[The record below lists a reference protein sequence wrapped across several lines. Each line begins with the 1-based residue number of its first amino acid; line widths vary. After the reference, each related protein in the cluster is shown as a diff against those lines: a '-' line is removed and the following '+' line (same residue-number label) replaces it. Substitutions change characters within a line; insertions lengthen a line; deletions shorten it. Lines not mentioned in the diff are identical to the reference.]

1 MKKLYIAFSVLLVLF
16 VARDVSAQQDNSNV
30 LQHSINY
37 HVDSVDM
44 WGGGDAT
51 FLDFDYNL
59 IDLCLGSGCATDPS
73 IHQVIGSD
81 AVGIHFDFN
90 LFMYL
95 NSTFS
100 MHGFSSGYVGV
111 DYPVQITLDFPDH
124 YGFDHGETTPIHS
137 TYTVQNGWA
146 LDTHF
151 PTAGTLALD
160 LEYGFGV
167 DLSVSVEALGIQ
179 VVDPIHLIPPISL
192 PSNPQFTSPVPHDSI
207 AVLYL
212 NAGTGEYAYPWI
224 DEVTGMPYINTG
236 FLGTGDSLV
245 IHIPD
250 AFGIGITAD
259 ITIPYVETE
268 DRVQGQ
274 CLYAEGQDDWFYMN
288 WNILQFIRFIGNA
301 IGQPEVG
308 QIVDI
313 LEGQT
318 ITYPIYEDYV
328 ITIEYYILHLNLDM
342 TMALVQDFSFCP
354 EILATL
360 RFATP
365 LPFYEVAGGN
375 TLVQQGESDVI
386 TFTVNND
393 LYITYPCYNWDS
405 LQVYDVTYNIR
416 SGFRNHTYN
425 NLRFAL
431 NLQVLHVHINVP
443 GLDNLFSIVTIPEF
457 QLPEIEGG
465 YENADDA
472 IAQSYEIAGI
482 DVQRYNEDTP
492 PLTTRDGNTRDID
505 ICIPTDCNTALI
517 DQSIPLGDLDLG
529 FLGVDLEWDLQ
540 FPENQYNVVFPGTW
554 LHPRPELDIEVNSS
568 NVICYGDNSGVIE
581 VTAINSSPNYTW
593 EYSEGTV
600 NTHAGP
606 TDEINVFSGYYYV
619 TLTDVYGCT
628 VMGEANILEANA
640 PIESITRGDNV
651 LCHGESTGNLYV
663 TVYGGLPPYRYE
675 WSNGSTEQN
684 PHGVPAG
691 TYTVTITDAVGCEHE
706 DQVVITEP
714 EAPLEISSVTIQN
727 VSCNGMSDGSIDIT
741 VVGGTL
747 AYTYYWSNGRMV
759 QDLHNIPAG
768 SYTVTITDAHGCF
781 IISTYEV
788 EQPEPLVLTIDARDV
803 RCYAENTGSV
813 DLTVTGG
820 TEPYTYQ
827 WSHGETTE
835 DLANL
840 YAGFYIV
847 TVTDAHGCVE
857 YAMAEIR
864 QPALPLHGDIT
875 PTNIRCYGEANGI
888 CDLNVFGG
896 TPPYYYTWNTGAISE
911 DIDNLVPGE
920 YWVHI
925 NDENG
930 CEASDTVYIYQ
941 SEFPLSGYISGR
953 DATCNGYADGSVT
966 FAADGGYEPYHYEWS
981 NGLWQQNLV
990 NVPAGTYTVT
1000 LTDANFCHQEYSFVV
1015 GEPEPFYIQMMDDF
1029 TICSGMTTQIGVGI
1043 VSGGVPPYTILWSNG
1058 ESGMSTNVTPTE
1070 TTTYYASVVDAT
1082 NCSSAEMSV
1091 TVSVLDPISLEVNL
1105 ISDTLVCPGERAA
1118 FDVRVSGGGLAPD
1131 EVYVNGEQIKLPFEP
1146 IVNADTLFN
1155 FVAYDSCRYD
1165 SVVVPIYVR
1174 TFEAI
1179 PINISADVVEGCA
1192 PLNVSF
1198 TESTPDLGQSYLWNF
1213 ADGDFENMSFAKNP
1227 KHTFYNSGFY
1237 NVQLEVTSYQGCR
1250 RDTTIAITVY
1260 SIPEA
1265 DFRVDRANISMS
1277 SPIVNFT
1284 NYSHGGFWNM
1294 WDFGD
1299 QTTSTSSSPVHAYT
1313 MPGTYHVILT
1323 TTSLYGCTD
1332 TAGVDIQVSS
1342 EYNIFAPTAF
1352 TPNNDEINETFRLFG
1367 TSIDPNSYMLIIY
1380 DRWGAIQFKST
1391 NLEEEW
1397 DGTDGTHPCPEGV
1410 YTWRAY
1416 FKDMFGIDYEKIG
1429 TVMLLR

>member
-1 MKKLYIAFSVLLVLF
+1 MIMKKLYIAFSVLLVLF
-16 VARDVSAQQDNSNV
+16 VARDVSAQNDANV
-30 LQHSINY
+30 LQHNINY

-44 WGGGDAT
+44 WGGGAAT
-51 FLDFDYNL
+51 FIDFDYNL
-59 IDLCLGSGCATDPS
+59 IDLCLGEGCATDPS
-73 IHQVIGSD
+73 IHEVFGTD
-81 AVGIHFDFN
+81 LVGIHLDFN
-90 LFMYL
+90 MFMYL

-100 MHGFSSGYVGV
+100 MHGFSSGYIGV
-111 DYPVQITLDFPDH
+111 DYPVEITLDFPDH

-151 PTAGTLALD
+151 PTAGTIALD

-167 DLSVSVEALGIQ
+167 DLSVSVEALGSE
-179 VVDPIHLIPPISL
+179 VVPPIHLIPEISF
-192 PSNPQFTSPVPHDSI
+192 PTNPEILTPVPHDSI

-212 NAGTGEYAYPWI
+212 NAQTGEYAYPWI
-224 DEVTGMPYINTG
+224 DEETGMPYINTG
-236 FLGTGDSLV
+236 MFGTGDSLV

-268 DRVQGQ
+268 DRLQGQ
-274 CLYAEGQDDWFYMN
+274 CLYAEGQDDWLYLH
-288 WNILQFIRFIGNA
+288 WNLLQFVRFIGNA
-301 IGQPEVG
+301 VGHPEVG
-308 QIVDI
+308 EIVDI

-318 ITYPIYEDYV
+318 IEYPIYEDYV
-328 ITIEYYILHLNLDM
+328 ITIEYYILHAGLEM
-342 TMALVQDFSFCP
+342 TMALVQEFSFCP
-354 EILATL
+354 DILATL

-365 LPFYEVAGGN
+365 LPFYEQVPGGN
-375 TLVQQGESDVI
+375 IVQQGESDVI

-405 LQVYDVTYNIR
+405 LQVYDVTYNIH
-416 SGFRNHTYN
+416 SGFVNHTYN
-425 NLRFAL
+425 NLRLAL

-443 GLDNLFSIVTIPEF
+443 GLDDLFSFATMPEF
-457 QLPEIEGG
+457 RLPDIEDG
-465 YENADDA
+465 YENPDDA
-472 IAQSYEIAGI
+472 IAQAYDISGI
-482 DVQRYNEDTP
+482 GVQRYNETP
-492 PLTTRDGNTRDID
+492 MTREGTRDID
-505 ICIPTDCNTALI
+505 FCIPTDCNTALI
-517 DQSIPLGDLDLG
+517 DQSFDLFDVDLD
-529 FLGVDLEWDLQ
+529 FLGLEREWDLQ
-540 FPENQYNVVFPGTW
+540 FPANQYNVTFPGTW
-554 LHPRPELDIEVNSS
+554 LHPRPQLDIEVNSS
-568 NVICYGDNSGVIE
+568 NVICYGDNSGLIQ
-581 VTAINSSPNYTW
+581 VTAINGAPDYTW
-593 EYSEGTV
+593 QYSEGTT

-606 TDEINVFSGYYYV
+606 TDEINVYSGYYYV

-628 VMGEANILEANA
+628 AVGEANILEANS
-640 PIESITRGDNV
+640 PIESVTRADDV

-663 TVYGGLPPYRYE
+663 TVYGGLPPYTFL
-675 WSNGSTEQN
+675 WSNGSTLQN

-691 TYTVTITDAVGCEHE
+691 VYTVTITDAVGCEHE
-706 DQVVITEP
+706 DQVVVNQP
-714 EAPLEISSVTIQN
+714 AAPLEISSSTIQHI
-727 VSCNGMSDGSIDIT
+727 SCYGLRDGAIDIT
-741 VVGGTL
+741 VVGGTP
-747 AYTYYWSNGRMV
+747 AYTYYWSNGYTV

-768 SYTVTITDAHGCF
+768 AYTVTVTDANGCF
-781 IISTYEV
+781 VIATYVV
-788 EQPEPLVLTIDARDV
+788 EQPEQLELSLDVHDV
-803 RCYAENTGSV
+803 RCYAENTGSI

-820 TEPYTYQ
+820 TEPYTYE
-827 WSHGETTE
+827 WSNGATTE
-835 DLANL
+835 DLVEL
-840 YAGFYIV
+840 YAGFYLV

-857 YAMAEIR
+857 YAMAEVH

-896 TPPYYYTWNTGAISE
+896 TPPYYYMWNTGAISE

-930 CEASDTVYIYQ
+930 CEASDTVHIYQ

-953 DATCNGYADGSVT
+953 DASCNGSTDGSVMFT
-966 FAADGGYEPYHYEWS
+966 ADGGYEPYHYEWS

>member
-1 MKKLYIAFSVLLVLF
+1 MIMKKLYIALAVLLVLF
-16 VARDVSAQQDNSNV
+16 ATGSVMAQDNSNILRHNV
-30 LQHSINY
+30 TY

-44 WGGGDAT
+44 WGGGAAT
-51 FLDFDYNL
+51 FIDFDYDL
-59 IDLCLGSGCATDPS
+59 IDLCVGPGCDIDPG
-73 IHQVIGSD
+73 IHEVIGSD
-81 AVGIHFDFN
+81 LAGIHIDFD
-90 LFMYL
+90 MYMFL
-95 NSTFS
+95 RSTFS
-100 MHGFSSGYVGV
+100 MHGFSSGYIGV
-111 DYPVQITLDFPDH
+111 DYPVQIELDFPDH

-151 PTAGTLALD
+151 PTAGTIALD
-160 LEYGFGV
+160 LEYGVGV
-167 DLSVSVEALGIQ
+167 DFGVSVEVAGATVFDFPVIDIGFPL
-179 VVDPIHLIPPISL
+179 DPE
-192 PSNPQFTSPVPHDSI
+192 FTTPVPHDSI

-212 NAGTGEYAYPWI
+212 NAQTGEYAYPWI
-224 DEVTGMPYINTG
+224 DEETGMPYINRG
-236 FLGTGDSLV
+236 FLGDGDSLV

-250 AFGIGITAD
+250 AFGIGLTAD

-268 DRVQGQ
+268 DRIEGQ
-274 CLYAEGQDDWFYMN
+274 CLYAEGQDDWLYLN

-301 IGQPEVG
+301 VGHPEIGE
-308 QIVDI
+308 IIDI
-313 LEGQT
+313 LEGDT
-318 ITYPIYEDYV
+318 ITYELTEDLA
-328 ITIEYYILHLNLDM
+328 ITIEYYILHANLNM

-354 EILATL
+354 NILATL

-365 LPFYEVAGGN
+365 LPFYEQVPGGDI
-375 TLVQQGESDVI
+375 VQEGEADVV

-405 LQVYDVTYNIR
+405 LQVYDVTYNIT

-425 NLRFAL
+425 NLRLSLA
-431 NLQVLHVHINVP
+431 LQVLHVQINLP
-443 GLDNLFSIVTIPEF
+443 DLGDLFSFATMPEMR
-457 QLPEIEGG
+457 LPEIEGG
-465 YENADDA
+465 YENPDDA
-472 IAQSYEIAGI
+472 IASSYEIAGI
-482 DVQRYNEDTP
+482 DLRQYSESP
-492 PLTTRDGNTRDID
+492 QTRNTRSRDPF
-505 ICIPTDCNTALI
+505 CIPSDCGALI
-517 DQSIPLGDLDLG
+517 DQSFDLFDVDLG

-540 FPENQYNVVFPGTW
+540 FPANQYNVVFPGTW

-581 VTAINSSPNYTW
+581 VTAINSSPDYTW

-600 NTHAGP
+600 NTHAEP
-606 TDEINVFSGYYYV
+606 TDMINVYSGYYYV

-640 PIESITRGDNV
+640 PLESMTRVDDV
-651 LCHGESTGNLYV
+651 LCHGESTGNLYI
-663 TVYGGLPPYRYE
+663 TVYGGLPPYTYL

-691 TYTVTITDAVGCEHE
+691 IYTVTVTDAVGCEHE
-706 DQVVITEP
+706 DQAYVDEP
-714 EAPLEISSVTIQN
+714 DVPLEITSTTIQHI
-727 VSCNGMSDGSIDIT
+727 SCYGLSDGAIDIT
-741 VVGGTL
+741 VGGGTPG
-747 AYTYYWSNGRMV
+747 YTYYWSNGHAV

-768 SYTVTITDAHGCF
+768 AYTVTITDANGCF
-781 IISTYEV
+781 VIATYVV
-788 EQPEPLVLTIDARDV
+788 EQPDQLILSLDVRDV
-803 RCYAENTGSV
+803 RCYGENSGSI

-820 TEPYTYQ
+820 TEPYDYA
-827 WSHGETTE
+827 WSNGATTE
-835 DLANL
+835 DLSEL
-840 YAGFYIV
+840 FAGFYIV

-857 YAMAEIR
+857 YAMAEVR

-875 PTNIRCYGEANGI
+875 PTDVRCYGEGNGV

-911 DIDNLVPGE
+911 DIDHLVPGE
-920 YWVHI
+920 YWVRI

-930 CEASDTVYIYQ
+930 CLAYDTVHIYQ

-953 DATCNGYADGSVT
+953 DASCNGSSDGSVLFT
-966 FAADGGYEPYHYEWS
+966 PDGGYEPYHYEWS

-1000 LTDANFCHQEYSFVV
+1000 LTDANFCHQEYSYVV

-1029 TICSGMTTQIGVGI
+1029 TICSGMTTQIGIGI
-1043 VSGGVPPYTILWSNG
+1043 ISGGVAPYTVLWSNG
-1058 ESGMSTNVTPTE
+1058 ESGMSTDVTPLE

-1082 NCSSAEMSV
+1082 NCSSAEIDV
-1091 TVSVLDPISLEVNL
+1091 TVSVLDPISLEVVL
-1105 ISDTLVCPGERAA
+1105 LSDSLVCPGDKSA
-1118 FDVRVSGGGLAPD
+1118 FDVRVSGGGLASD
-1131 EVYVNGEQIKLPFEP
+1131 EVYVNGELIKLPFEP
-1146 IVNADTLFN
+1146 IVNVDTLFN

-1165 SVVVPIYVR
+1165 SVVVPIYIH
-1174 TFEAI
+1174 TFEEV
-1179 PINISADVVEGCA
+1179 PLNISADVLEGCA
-1192 PLNVSF
+1192 PLHVSF
-1198 TESTPDLGQSYLWNF
+1198 SELTPDLGQSYLWNF
-1213 ADGDFENMSFAKNP
+1213 DDGDFENMSFAKNP
-1227 KHTFYNSGFY
+1227 KHTFHNSGIY
-1237 NVQLEVTSYQGCR
+1237 NVQLDVASYQGCH
-1250 RDTTIAITVY
+1250 RDTSITITVF

-1284 NYSHGGFWNM
+1284 NYSQGGFWNL
-1294 WDFGD
+1294 WNFGD
-1299 QTTSTSSSPVHAYT
+1299 NTTSTTSSPVHTYT

-1332 TAGVDIQVSS
+1332 TAGVDIQVSN

-1367 TSIDPNSYMLIIY
+1367 TSIDPNSYVLIIY
-1380 DRWGAIQFKST
+1380 DRWGAIQFKSN

-1397 DGTDGTHPCPEGV
+1397 DGTDGTRPCPEGV

-1416 FKDMFGIDYEKIG
+1416 FKDMFGIDYERTG

>member
-1 MKKLYIAFSVLLVLF
+1 MKKLYIAFSVLLVLL
-16 VARDVSAQQDNSNV
+16 VAGRVAAQDNSNI
-30 LQHSINY
+30 LRHNINY

-51 FLDFDYNL
+51 FIDFDYNL
-59 IDLCLGSGCATDPS
+59 IDLCVGPGCETDPS
-73 IHQVIGSD
+73 IHEVIGSD
-81 AVGIHFDFN
+81 LAGIHFDFSM
-90 LFMYL
+90 FMYL

-100 MHGFSSGYVGV
+100 MHGFSSGYIGV
-111 DYPVQITLDFPDH
+111 DYPVQIELDFPDH

-151 PTAGTLALD
+151 PTAGYIALD
-160 LEYGFGV
+160 LEYGVGV
-167 DLSVSVEALGIQ
+167 NLGISVEVAGATVFEVPVI
-179 VVDPIHLIPPISL
+179 DISFPI
-192 PSNPQFTSPVPHDSI
+192 NPEFTTPVPHDSI

-212 NAGTGEYAYPWI
+212 NAQTGEYAYPWI
-224 DEVTGMPYINTG
+224 NDSTGMPYINTG
-236 FLGTGDSLV
+236 FIGNGDSLD

-250 AFGIGITAD
+250 YFGIGITAD

-268 DRVQGQ
+268 DRIEGQ
-274 CLYAEGQDDWFYMN
+274 CLYAEGDDPWLYMN
-288 WNILQFIRFIGNA
+288 WNLLQFIRFIGNL
-301 IGQPEVG
+301 IGQPEIE
-308 QIVDI
+308 QIVNI

-318 ITYPIYEDYV
+318 ISYELTESAS
-328 ITIEYYILHLNLDM
+328 IEIEYYILHASLQM
-342 TMALVQDFSFCP
+342 TMSMVQEFSFCP
-354 EILATL
+354 TIEATL

-365 LPFYEVAGGN
+365 LPFYEQVPGGEV
-375 TLVQQGESDVI
+375 VQEGESDVI

-425 NLRFAL
+425 NLAFAL
-431 NLQVLHVHINVP
+431 NLQVLHIQITFP
-443 GLDNLFSIVTIPEF
+443 DLGDIFGFSTMPEIR
-457 QLPEIEGG
+457 LPEIEDG
-465 YENADDA
+465 YENPDDA
-472 IAQSYEIAGI
+472 IASSYDIVGFDME
-482 DVQRYNEDTP
+482 QYRETP
-492 PLTTRDGNTRDID
+492 RTSGGRSRESF
-505 ICIPTDCNTALI
+505 CIPTDCGALI
-517 DQSIPLGDLDLG
+517 DESIPLGNLDLD

-540 FPENQYNVVFPGTW
+540 FPANQYNLVFPGTW
-554 LHPRPELDIEVNSS
+554 LHPLPELDIDVNSS

-581 VTAINSSPNYTW
+581 VTAIHSSPNYTW
-593 EYSEGTV
+593 EYSDPEGTV

-606 TDEINVFSGYYYV
+606 TDMINVYSGYYYV

-640 PIESITRGDNV
+640 PLESITRADDV
-651 LCHGESTGNLYV
+651 LCHGDATGNLYI
-663 TVYGGLPPYRYE
+663 TVYGGLPPYSYL

-684 PHGVPAG
+684 PHGVVAG
-691 TYTVTITDAVGCEHE
+691 LYTVTVTDALGCEHE
-706 DQVVITEP
+706 DQAFVDEP
-714 EAPLEISSVTIQN
+714 DAPLEIVSSSIQHI
-727 VSCNGMSDGSIDIT
+727 SCFGLSDGAIDIT
-741 VVGGTL
+741 VSGGTP
-747 AYTYYWSNGRMV
+747 AYTYYWSNGYAV

-768 SYTVTITDAHGCF
+768 AYTVTVTDANGCF
-781 IISTYEV
+781 IIATYIV
-788 EQPEPLVLTIDARDV
+788 EQPEPLMLTLDVRDV
-803 RCYAENTGSV
+803 RCYAENTGSI

-820 TEPYTYQ
+820 TEPYSYE
-827 WSHGETTE
+827 WSNNATTE
-835 DLANL
+835 DLSEL
-840 YAGFYIV
+840 FAGFYIV

-857 YAMAEIR
+857 YAMAEVR

-875 PTNIRCYGEANGI
+875 PTDVRCYGEGNGV

-911 DIDNLVPGE
+911 DIDHLVPGE
-920 YWVHI
+920 YWVRI

-930 CEASDTVYIYQ
+930 CLAYDTVHIYQ
-941 SEFPLSGYISGR
+941 AEFPLSGYISGR
-953 DATCNGYADGSVT
+953 DASCNGSSDGSVMFT
-966 FAADGGYEPYHYEWS
+966 PDGGYEPYHYEWS

-1000 LTDANFCHQEYSFVV
+1000 LTDANFCHQEYSYVV

-1043 VSGGVPPYTILWSNG
+1043 VSGGVAPYTIQWSNG
-1058 ESGMSTNVTPTE
+1058 ESGMSTEVTPLE

-1105 ISDTLVCPGERAA
+1105 LSDTLVCPGDKSA
-1118 FDVRVSGGGLAPD
+1118 FDVRVTGGGLAPD
-1131 EVYVNGEQIKLPFEP
+1131 EVYVNGELIKLPFEP
-1146 IVNADTLFN
+1146 IVMNDTLFN

-1165 SVVVPIYVR
+1165 SVVIPIYIN
-1174 TFEAI
+1174 TFEEV
-1179 PINISADVVEGCA
+1179 PINIGANVVEGCA
-1192 PLNVSF
+1192 PLSVSF
-1198 TESTPDLGQSYLWNF
+1198 TESTPDLGQSYFWNF
-1213 ADGDFENMSFAKNP
+1213 DDGDFENMSFARNP
-1227 KHTFYNSGFY
+1227 KHTFYNSGLF
-1237 NVQLEVTSYQGCR
+1237 NVRLEVTSYQGCH
-1250 RDTTIAITVY
+1250 RDTSITITVF
-1260 SIPEA
+1260 SVPEA

-1284 NYSHGGFWNM
+1284 NYSHGGFWNL

-1299 QTTSTSSSPVHAYT
+1299 NTTSTSSSPVHTYT
-1313 MPGTYHVILT
+1313 MPGLYHVLLT

-1332 TAGVDIQVSS
+1332 TAGVDIQVSN

-1352 TPNNDEINETFRLFG
+1352 TPNNDEINETFRLYG
-1367 TSIDPNSYMLIIY
+1367 TAIDPNGYMLIIY
-1380 DRWGAIQFKST
+1380 DRWGAVQFKST

-1397 DGTDGTHPCPEGV
+1397 DGTDGTRPCAAGV

-1416 FKDMFGIDYEKIG
+1416 FKDMFGIDYERTG